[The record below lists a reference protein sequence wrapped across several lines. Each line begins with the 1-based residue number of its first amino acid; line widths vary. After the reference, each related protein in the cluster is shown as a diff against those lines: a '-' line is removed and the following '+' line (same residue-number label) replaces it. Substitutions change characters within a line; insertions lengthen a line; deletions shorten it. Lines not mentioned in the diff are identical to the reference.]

1 MLLVVLTRL
10 VDICESKIL
19 VTDDN
24 DNVDGNLSIT
34 TEQWLHNN
42 VKKKNNLIVA
52 YHDECEKSS

>member
-10 VDICESKIL
+10 VDVCESKIL

-52 YHDECEKSS
+52 CHDECEKSS